1 MTKMNFQ
8 QTVITILIVSLIVW
22 TFFYMFGT
30 PLNPPETL
38 VVVGFSGLIVLL
50 IRSTVNWFRKKN
62 E

>member
-1 MTKMNFQ
+1 MNFQ
-8 QTVITILIVSLIVW
+8 QTVIAILIVSLIAW

-38 VVVGFSGLIVLL
+38 VVVGISGLIVLL
-50 IRSTVNWFRKKN
+50 IRSIINIFRKKN